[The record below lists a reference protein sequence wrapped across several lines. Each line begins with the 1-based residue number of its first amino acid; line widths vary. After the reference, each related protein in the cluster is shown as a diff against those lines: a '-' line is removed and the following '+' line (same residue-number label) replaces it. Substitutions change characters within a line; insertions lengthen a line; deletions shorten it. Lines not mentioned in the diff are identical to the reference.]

1 MRRACQTRAE
11 EGKPPSTQE
20 RARFGCCGGETLSPD
35 VGGWEGPSTTFSFSC
50 ASHSSSSV
58 VGDQYRRAGAQR
70 RDGGRRLL
78 PTLSVRGDSPSR
90 GPASCEGS
98 DSPPPWEGE
107 APSPDPRGHGTLG
120 PLSRGHCRAG
130 CSPVPPLAPT
140 ICGAL
145 RVFPGSAVH
154 SQRTPQLPRLSMPT
168 AGGFHVFQH
177 GTAPAAPARTRSR
190 GPSLSSRFS
199 ATEKSPPLSLP
210 RKPCPVFKD
219 RHGVVP
225 CLGPQ
230 RNAEVLHQRLRSDA
244 VRGRALLRP
253 PASLPRCSTALRKTL
268 KTNSTN
274 PPPRSIR
281 GPPLHA

>member
-1 MRRACQTRAE
+1 MRRACKTRAE

-20 RARFGCCGGETLSPD
+20 RARFCCCGGETLSPD
-35 VGGWEGPSTTFSFSC
+35 VGGWEGPSMTFSFSC

-130 CSPVPPLAPT
+130 CSPVPPSPRQSAALFACFLAQPCT
-140 ICGAL
+140 RNAPHDCRVSQCRRQEGFTFSSTGQPQQLRQGRVHAVQAFL
-145 RVFPGSAVH
+145 RVFP
-154 SQRTPQLPRLSMPT
+154 QPRSHPLFPCQENR
-168 AGGFHVFQH
+168 V
-177 GTAPAAPARTRSR
+177 P
-190 GPSLSSRFS
+190 SSR
-199 ATEKSPPLSLP
+199 TDMGLSH
-210 RKPCPVFKD
+210 VW
-219 RHGVVP
+219 VP
-225 CLGPQ
+225 S
-230 RNAEVLHQRLRSDA
+230 EMSRS
-244 VRGRALLRP
+244 
-253 PASLPRCSTALRKTL
+253 
-268 KTNSTN
+268 
-274 PPPRSIR
+274 SISD
-281 GPPLHA
+281 

>member
-1 MRRACQTRAE
+1 M
-11 EGKPPSTQE
+11 
-20 RARFGCCGGETLSPD
+20 
-35 VGGWEGPSTTFSFSC
+35 TFSFSC

-78 PTLSVRGDSPSR
+78 PTLSVRGQSLQGAGVLRGLRLTSALGGRSAQPRSPWAR
-90 GPASCEGS
+90 
-98 DSPPPWEGE
+98 
-107 APSPDPRGHGTLG
+107 DPRAPLAGTLSSWV
-120 PLSRGHCRAG
+120 LAC
-130 CSPVPPLAPT
+130 PPLAPT

-268 KTNSTN
+268 KTNSTTS
-274 PPPRSIR
+274 PPRSIR
-281 GPPLHA
+281 GPPLHASGEPTATPTVRGPEVTHTCDRSALHTTVT